1 MVSCERFTK
10 MTNAEILKKI
20 EELNVHKVVLSK
32 VLKLHHADVY
42 NAIFENTA
50 FLDV

>member
-20 EELNVHKVVLSK
+20 EELNVLEVGNH
-32 VLKLHHADVY
+32 
-42 NAIFENTA
+42 
-50 FLDV
+50 